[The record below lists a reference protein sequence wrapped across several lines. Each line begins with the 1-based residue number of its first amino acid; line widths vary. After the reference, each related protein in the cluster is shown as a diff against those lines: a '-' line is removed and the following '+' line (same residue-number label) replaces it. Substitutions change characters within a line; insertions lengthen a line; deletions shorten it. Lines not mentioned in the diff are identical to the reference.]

1 VLLDEVDR
9 ERERRGHR
17 FARYADDCNV
27 YVGSRIAGER
37 EMAML
42 KRLYHK
48 LHLTIN
54 VLKSAVAGAFG
65 RKFLG

>member
-1 VLLDEVDR
+1 
-9 ERERRGHR
+9 
-17 FARYADDCNV
+17 
-27 YVGSRIAGER
+27 
-37 EMAML
+37 ML